1 MPKTAVIIGP
11 QDRGR
16 LMSLAEFDHADVQ
29 PGYVY
34 ELGRGI
40 IVVSDV
46 PSRPHFAQVNAARRQ
61 FSAYDLAYPGR
72 IHAIGTGSECKL
84 LIGMFDSERHPDL
97 AIYKY
102 PPLNDDNLWAVWIPN
117 IAIEIVSEGS
127 QDRDYILK
135 REEYWQF
142 GVGEYW
148 ILDAFRRELLVL
160 RRGKHDWKQIRVRP
174 PKLYKTRL
182 LPGFAFDC
190 GLVFEAAKAA
200 GLRNGWNGGKE

>member
-1 MPKTAVIIGP
+1 
-11 QDRGR
+11 
-16 LMSLAEFDHADVQ
+16 MSLKEFDHAEVQ

-34 ELGRGI
+34 ELGRGVV
-40 IVVSDV
+40 VVSDV
-46 PSRPHFAQVNAARRQ
+46 PGRPHAAQVDVARQQ
-61 FSAYDLAYPGR
+61 FDRYRWLHPGR
-72 IHAIGTGSECKL
+72 INLLAAGSDCKL
-84 LIGMFDSERHPDL
+84 LVGAFDSERHPDL

-102 PPLNDDNLWAVWIPN
+102 PPLSDDNLWAVWVPD

-148 ILDAFRRELLVL
+148 IIDAFRRELLVL
-160 RRGKHDWKQIRVRP
+160 RRGKDEWKDIRVRP
-174 PKLYKTRL
+174 PKLYKTKL

-190 GLVFEAAKAA
+190 GLVFEAAQAA
-200 GLRNGWNGGKE
+200 GLRYGFNGWKE